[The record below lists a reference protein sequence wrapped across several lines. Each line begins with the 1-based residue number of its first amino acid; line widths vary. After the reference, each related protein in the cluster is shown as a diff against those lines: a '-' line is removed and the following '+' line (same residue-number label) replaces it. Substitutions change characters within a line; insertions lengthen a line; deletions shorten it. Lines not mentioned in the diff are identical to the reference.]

1 MATDRRP
8 VMLLTA
14 CAGALV
20 PWTVGLAVALPCR
33 YTVGH
38 WTITWTGF
46 DVVLAGCFATTAW
59 ALRTDHRI
67 ALPASIATAVLLL
80 CDAWF
85 DLLSAQPGAGLL
97 VSASTALFGEIPLA
111 VVMAA
116 IAARLM
122 RSYVRLAPDD
132 RTGSQSRSFGDGQL
146 PSSYLNETFTRAR

>member
-1 MATDRRP
+1 
-8 VMLLTA
+8 MLLTA

-20 PWTVGLAVALPCR
+20 PWTIGLAVALPCR

-38 WTITWTGF
+38 WTLTWTGF
-46 DVVLAGCFATTAW
+46 DVVLAGCFAATAW
-59 ALRTDHRI
+59 ALRTGRRI

-85 DLLSAQPGAGLL
+85 DLLSAHGSGLL

-111 VVMAA
+111 IVMAA

-122 RSYVRLAPDD
+122 RAYIPVSTASSFRL
-132 RTGSQSRSFGDGQL
+132 
-146 PSSYLNETFTRAR
+146 